1 MGRFFRW
8 VRGIRAFERR
18 DRGENPN
25 HGGAQRTQRIDQE
38 LLIAEIAE
46 KGCGVRGEDSSSEYT
61 ASSKAADES
70 VRPTRATSK
79 AAGEGART
87 THASSLTC

>member
-46 KGCGVRGEDSSSEYT
+46 KGCGVRGEDLT
-61 ASSKAADES
+61 AG
-70 VRPTRATSK
+70 RRHLQRRRTRVSAP
-79 AAGEGART
+79 
-87 THASSLTC
+87 H